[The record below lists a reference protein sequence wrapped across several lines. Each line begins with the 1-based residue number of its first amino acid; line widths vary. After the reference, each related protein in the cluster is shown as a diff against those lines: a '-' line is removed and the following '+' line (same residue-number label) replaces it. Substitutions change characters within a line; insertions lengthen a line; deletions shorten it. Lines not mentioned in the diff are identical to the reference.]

1 MDLVEHQMCI
11 YMEPRELSESM
22 NNLDKD
28 VNLNSD
34 PVAEVQH
41 EDAIVKE
48 NKEIVSPDAN
58 DGVEQS
64 TVADEPEVSTNESA
78 IEDSVVKDEQ
88 KAETNEAQEELGDEK
103 NEEVETSVDS
113 IVENPSPVEDAQTKD
128 LNLSNL
134 SKDEIVARLEE
145 LLAQP
150 IETIKDIVLG
160 LKAAFFAIRK
170 DEIAKEKAAFL
181 EAGND
186 EAAFEPA
193 EDSIE
198 MRVKDI
204 LNDIKD
210 KRAEFNAAQQAE
222 KLQNLE
228 KKRDIIKQI
237 AEITSDPDN
246 INRQYNKVQ
255 QLQQEFK
262 SIGAVPPTDD
272 TDVWKSYQQTVEKFY
287 DLLKINKELRD
298 YDFKKNLEIKQ
309 QLCADA
315 EALDDEND
323 IVVAFKKLQDL
334 HNNWRETG
342 PVAKE
347 LREDLWA
354 RFKNAS
360 AVINKKY
367 QAFFEERKAHEKE
380 AADAKISLCEQIEAI
395 LAGEFKNHAAWDDA
409 TKKII
414 ELQQKWKEAGFA
426 ARKLNNDLFARFRK
440 SCDEFFANKVA
451 YYKNVKETM
460 SANLAKKIELCEKAE
475 SLKDST
481 DWKSTSDAMVAL
493 QKEWKTVGPVNKRQS
508 DAVWKR
514 FITACDYFFEQRK
527 QKNVN
532 IHAVEHENLKAKK
545 AVIAQIKAIVEGDE
559 NDESA
564 NAIRE
569 LMAKWQEIGH
579 VPFREKDKIYKEY
592 REAVDAA
599 YDKFDMKGSK
609 AHLANYE
616 SNLNNLGDNDKVYH
630 ERERLVRSYEQKCNE
645 LKTYENNMG
654 FFNAQSKTGNSIVKE
669 LERKIARLK
678 EDIAMLEQKI
688 KIVDDKI

>member
-1 MDLVEHQMCI
+1 MNLVEHQMCI

-22 NNLDKD
+22 NNIDKD

-88 KAETNEAQEELGDEK
+88 KVETNEAQEELGDEK
-103 NEEVETSVDS
+103 NEEVETSVDFT
-113 IVENPSPVEDAQTKD
+113 VENPSPVEDAQPKD
-128 LNLSNL
+128 FNLSNL

-380 AADAKISLCEQIEAI
+380 AADAKISLCEQIEAL

-460 SANLAKKIELCEKAE
+460 SDNLAKKIELCEKAE
-475 SLKDST
+475 ALKDST

-493 QKEWKTVGPVNKRQS
+493 QKEWKTIGPVNKRQS

-564 NAIRE
+564 SAVRE